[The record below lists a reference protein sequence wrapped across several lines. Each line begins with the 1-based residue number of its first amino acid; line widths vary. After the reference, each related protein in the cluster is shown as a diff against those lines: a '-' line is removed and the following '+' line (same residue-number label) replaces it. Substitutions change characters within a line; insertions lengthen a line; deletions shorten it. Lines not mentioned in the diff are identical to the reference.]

1 MLFLSSKKL
10 SSLWGYSH
18 FCISVFPFP
27 VDHCFRGWSKI
38 NLKTYLRRQQIL
50 RRQQLSKLELNVEK
64 EKIYDIET
72 LSIDTVLNE
81 EHFYEKIKQKI
92 CIES

>member
-1 MLFLSSKKL
+1 M
-10 SSLWGYSH
+10 
-18 FCISVFPFP
+18 
-27 VDHCFRGWSKI
+27 
-38 NLKTYLRRQQIL
+38 
-50 RRQQLSKLELNVEK
+50 SKLELNVEK